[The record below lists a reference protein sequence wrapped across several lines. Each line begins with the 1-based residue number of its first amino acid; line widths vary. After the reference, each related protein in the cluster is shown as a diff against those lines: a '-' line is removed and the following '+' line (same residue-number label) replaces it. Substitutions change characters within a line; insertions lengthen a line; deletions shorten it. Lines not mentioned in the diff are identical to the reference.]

1 MWYLT
6 KSKKHYVISKLR
18 TNSDWPF
25 ENCWRS
31 RTCRSLAKCFRNR
44 DKHFGPHVSKWN
56 PVEWS
61 FSTYITLIKVIIS
74 LLDTA
79 PLYIFLK
86 KEALYSVPFYV
97 PWIFASDFSFPYI
110 ALETC
115 AGCFWCLA
123 LCFLFVLIYNTC
135 M

>member
-31 RTCRSLAKCFRNR
+31 RTCRSLAKCFRNW
-44 DKHFGPHVSKWN
+44 DKHFGPDVSKWN

-74 LLDTA
+74 LLDTTPSWKKKLSR
-79 PLYIFLK
+79 PLYSFL
-86 KEALYSVPFYV
+86 FYV
-97 PWIFASDFSFPYI
+97 PTLNFCFRLYFALHCIGNLHRLFLMF
-110 ALETC
+110 
-115 AGCFWCLA
+115 GFM
-123 LCFLFVLIYNTC
+123 LFVCFDL
-135 M
+135 